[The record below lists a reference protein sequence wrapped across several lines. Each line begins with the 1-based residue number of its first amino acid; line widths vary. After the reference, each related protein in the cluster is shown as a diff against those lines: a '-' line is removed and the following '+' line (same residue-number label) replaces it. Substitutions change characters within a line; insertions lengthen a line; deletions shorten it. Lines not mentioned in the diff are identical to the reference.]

1 MPARLIR
8 SAIALTLVLACFAP
22 AARAWPSLRPGLEVG
37 LLGSR
42 PWIPELPL
50 RIGPEPNVAFGFSAA
65 GTIGFGIPY
74 GLAIETGLRYS
85 RDVDDRDVDFTLG
98 LGGTA
103 TTYRGTTTTKFQR
116 LGIPVRLLA
125 GLPGDRG
132 FSVEA
137 SAEPQYLLRAD
148 ASSDVTTGLAPA
160 PAARMARGPAARTA
174 NIFEDVGTYEGDVT
188 DMLPRWNLMLGGGLG
203 WEFALARTTA
213 VVRGRFQQSVTDQS
227 KSAEARIYP
236 RVVELSFGLCW

>member
-8 SAIALTLVLACFAP
+8 ITIALSLMLACFAS

-37 LLGSR
+37 LLGSK
-42 PWIPELPL
+42 PWIPELPF

-65 GTIGFGIPY
+65 GTLGFGIPY

-98 LGGTA
+98 QGGTT

-116 LGIPVRLLA
+116 LGVPVRLLA
-125 GLPGDRG
+125 GLPGDYG

-137 SAEPQYLLRAD
+137 SAEPQYLLHAE
-148 ASSDVTTGLAPA
+148 AASDVTTGLP
-160 PAARMARGPAARTA
+160 PGPVTRMTRGPATRTA
-174 NIFEDVGTYEGDVT
+174 NIFEDVGTLEGDVT
-188 DMLPRWNLMLGGGLG
+188 DRQPRWNLMLGGGLG
-203 WEFALARTTA
+203 WEFSLARTTA